1 MVAEQS
7 HRPTP
12 DADEI
17 ADLGQQVKQ
26 LAAEVKDY
34 RLIAQEIDDQFER
47 NNEHRR
53 LTLDDMPYG
62 EELIRTR
69 DLPQNLRSA
78 AGMIAK
84 LERGKL
90 EPEQAVEVFEQ
101 VATIIEESRAV
112 LDDCT
117 PLPPSSDKDEDDW
130 GGAEDN
136 DQFP

>member
-7 HRPTP
+7 HRSSP

-34 RLIAQEIDDQFER
+34 RLVAQEIDDQFER
-47 NNEHRR
+47 NNENRR
-53 LTLDDMPYG
+53 LTLDDMPFG

-69 DLPQNLRSA
+69 DLFQNLRSA
-78 AGMIAK
+78 AEIIAK
-84 LERGKL
+84 LKRNKL
-90 EPEQAVEVFEQ
+90 KPEKTVEAYEQ

-112 LDDCT
+112 LDDFT
-117 PLPPSSDKDEDDW
+117 PLPPFTNDKYDDEGD
-130 GGAEDN
+130 
-136 DQFP
+136 